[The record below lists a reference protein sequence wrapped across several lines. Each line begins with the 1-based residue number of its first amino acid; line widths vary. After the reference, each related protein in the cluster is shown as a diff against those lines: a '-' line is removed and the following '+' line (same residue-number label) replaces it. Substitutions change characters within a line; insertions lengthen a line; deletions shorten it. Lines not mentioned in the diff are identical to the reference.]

1 MSEQMRTLSQ
11 DEMEGMDFVGSE
23 TEAVTS
29 ILQLKHTKELTDAQR
44 RIYER
49 WERLRDNFE
58 IELTEIQRALSG
70 DSIQIEASTEGIH
83 LSAERLSELVPEL
96 KQIARS
102 LEDQEWQ
109 ATMERIPR

>member
-1 MSEQMRTLSQ
+1 MSEQMRTSP
-11 DEMEGMDFVGSE
+11 ECYIEGMDFLGSE

-49 WERLRDNFE
+49 WERLRENFE

-70 DSIQIEASTEGIH
+70 DSIQIEASAEGIH

-96 KQIARS
+96 KQIAQS
-102 LEDQEWQ
+102 LEDQEWKT
-109 ATMERIPR
+109 TMERIPR